1 MAPIRSKLMEISYS
15 DPKFQIRLTG
25 YADTVI
31 IDSGTQ
37 QTISAIRFGG
47 YPEVVRALSD
57 AIYGGASV
65 ELKQD
70 DSQLSGQRRPVRLHR
85 WCLCP
90 PRAKRYADK
99 PWRDRGG
106 GGNGHGSDDQSAGA
120 ACHTGHPPG
129 SAEHPWHTLL
139 QIRLESGV

>member
-1 MAPIRSKLMEISYS
+1 MEISYS

-57 AIYGGASV
+57 AIYGGASGGL
-65 ELKQD
+65 EHSIIAGPKATDGCCPTTGYMPL
-70 DSQLSGQRRPVRLHR
+70 RP
-85 WCLCP
+85 
-90 PRAKRYADK
+90 
-99 PWRDRGG
+99 
-106 GGNGHGSDDQSAGA
+106 
-120 ACHTGHPPG
+120 
-129 SAEHPWHTLL
+129 
-139 QIRLESGV
+139 